1 MWHAMPPNKTSK
13 RATAAAILKARRL
26 ALGLSAQG
34 VADTVGTSLRT
45 IWRCEKRGT
54 LPQTKAVR
62 SAYLALLGLDHTLT
76 IIPKKDPA

>member
-1 MWHAMPPNKTSK
+1 MPTHKPSK

-26 ALGLSAQG
+26 ALGLSAQS
-34 VADTVGTSLRT
+34 VADTCGSSLRT

-62 SAYLALLGLDHTLT
+62 GAYLALLGLDHTLA
-76 IIPKKDPA
+76 IIPKEKA